1 MESTNISD
9 YVHFDPEGPKKATIF
24 ESARMWSQVV
34 CLDRN
39 QTYGPVSDPA
49 SDAMVTIV
57 AGEGVLLVD
66 RKRRRL
72 TQWGVALVHAGAKLT
87 LTNASMDPLVVLLV
101 TAPPPAA

>member
-9 YVHFDPEGPKKATIF
+9 YVHFDPEAPTKATVF
-24 ESARMWSQVV
+24 ESSRLWSQVV

-39 QTYGPVSDPA
+39 QTYGPVSDPD

-57 AGEGVLLVD
+57 AGEAVILVE

-72 TQWGVALVHAGAKLT
+72 TQWGVALVHAGARLT
-87 LTNASMDPLVVLLV
+87 VTNASMDPLVVLLV